1 MNTAQSGSFAD
12 GMHQLP
18 VRIYYEDTDFS
29 GVVYHASYLRFMERG
44 RTEYLRLS
52 GVDHNALLQGDTPLA
67 FAVRRMQI
75 DFACPARI
83 DDLLSVQTRFVAARG
98 ARIEARQNVLR
109 GEEVLVSADVQI
121 ACIDLEGRPRRL
133 PAELGARLAPFLCEN

>member
-1 MNTAQSGSFAD
+1 MNAPPCGSFAN
-12 GMHQLP
+12 GVHQLP

-52 GVDHNALLQGDTPLA
+52 GVDHQALLQGDMPLA

-75 DFACPARI
+75 DFARPARI
-83 DDLLSVQTRFVAARG
+83 DDLLNVQTRFIAARG
-98 ARIEARQNVLR
+98 ARIEARQSVLR
-109 GEEVLVSADVQI
+109 GEEMLVSAEVQI

-133 PAELGARLAPFLCEN
+133 PKSLVLLLAPFLVGQ

>member
-1 MNTAQSGSFAD
+1 MSTVQGGSFTD
-12 GMHQLP
+12 GRHQLP

-75 DFACPARI
+75 DFTRPARI
-83 DDLLSVQTRFVAARG
+83 DDLLSVQTRFIAARG
-98 ARIEARQNVLR
+98 ARIEARQSVLR

-133 PAELGARLAPFLCEN
+133 PKSLLSLLAPFLSGN